1 MTESPIGGDGR
12 PHRPD
17 TLRPG
22 AGRDGGYG
30 APNRCGRTGIDRP
43 VWLRTVRVVLVGA
56 ILVTLGPGVDELF
69 LVEGADF
76 FTPF

>member
-1 MTESPIGGDGR
+1 
-12 PHRPD
+12 
-17 TLRPG
+17 
-22 AGRDGGYG
+22 
-30 APNRCGRTGIDRP
+30 

-56 ILVTLGPGVDELF
+56 ILVTLGPGVDELS